1 MPPYMPPALYI
12 KGATVLKT
20 KIANLL
26 EAQKR
31 MLNRIGVRI
40 YVTYL
45 VTITLVMLSFSL
57 IMVFGIR
64 SLLVQQVGGARLEVL
79 KLISERANSLKS
91 ISITVS
97 NLFGYDDILLETI
110 NNPLTLEAEFETK
123 RHLARIKE
131 NFDIVFADVGV
142 AYDVFV
148 LGENGFNYSSQT
160 GNQYH
165 FESIK
170 QQLWYHRMLEDNEAL
185 TFVSSFQDV
194 FTDPLPQKPAANRY
208 VFSAAKKIFG
218 EDGSVIGVVLIN
230 LDEKLL
236 SDLASLAPDYENNI
250 YIVDARG
257 NIVSHSIKSM
267 LGLNF
272 INVQRF
278 EELYG
283 RNNYSTIYKSGE
295 NYLLT
300 SYYDQ
305 QTGWTI
311 ISEVPGRVIFK
322 PLYMAY
328 SFIFLLIALCFLFAL
343 LSAFYSSR
351 KISQPILKL
360 CHSMAQMKEGNFTAI
375 DEAGSYEEI
384 ELLKTSFNEMALEI
398 QRLMEEIKVKE
409 ANKRKSELDFLRAQI
424 NPHFLYNTLFSIQ
437 CLIETRQNDKAL
449 YMMAAFIDLLKKTLT
464 TDSLLITLAEEYSNT
479 QKYLVLQQCRYGDK
493 ISFEMDLD
501 EGVADCM
508 VPALLLQ
515 PVVENAIFHG
525 LEAKT
530 GQGMIIVEAHIEND
544 HLLITVTDDGI
555 GMNPQ
560 ILKLWKERK
569 LEKIRKQKDSL
580 GLANVFNRIKINFG
594 EAYGIS
600 IESSPNIGTAIT
612 CVLPVIQKEYYEGT
626 DTLP

>member
-1 MPPYMPPALYI
+1 MKTRI
-12 KGATVLKT
+12 KKLFET
-20 KIANLL
+20 
-26 EAQKR
+26 QKR

-40 YVTYL
+40 YVTYII
-45 VTITLVMLSFSL
+45 TITIVMLSVSL
-57 IMVFGIR
+57 VMMFGIKN
-64 SLLVQQVGGARLEVL
+64 LLVEQVGGARLEVL

-97 NLFGYDDILLETI
+97 NLFGYDEVLLETI
-110 NNPLTLEAEFETK
+110 NSPLTLEKEYATK
-123 RHLARIKE
+123 QHLARIKD

-170 QQLWYHRMLEDNEAL
+170 KQLWYHRMLEDDEAL

-194 FTDPLPQKPAANRY
+194 FTDPLPPSPSPNRY
-208 VFSAAKKIFG
+208 VFSAAKKIFS
-218 EDGSVIGVVLIN
+218 EDGKVIGVVLIN

-257 NIVSHSIKSM
+257 NIVSHSVKSM

-272 INVQRF
+272 INVPRF

-283 RNNYSTIYKSGE
+283 RNNYNTIEKSGE
-295 NYLLT
+295 KYLLT
-300 SYYDQ
+300 SYFDQ

-311 ISEVPGRVIFK
+311 ISEVPGRVIFR
-322 PLYMAY
+322 PLNVAY
-328 SFIFLLIALCFLFAL
+328 SFIFLLLAVCFIFSL

-351 KISQPILKL
+351 KISQPILRL
-360 CHSMAQMKEGNFTAI
+360 CRSMAQVKEGNFATINDIA
-375 DEAGSYEEI
+375 SYEEI
-384 ELLKTSFNEMALEI
+384 ELLKTNFNEMALEI
-398 QRLMEEIKVKE
+398 QRLMEEIKIKE

-479 QKYLVLQQCRYGDK
+479 EKYLVLQQCRYGDK
-493 ISFEMDLD
+493 VSFEMDLD
-501 EGVADCM
+501 ETVADCM
-508 VPALLLQ
+508 VPALILQ

-525 LEAKT
+525 LEAKQ
-530 GQGMIIVEAHIEND
+530 GRGMIVVEAHVED
-544 HLLITVTDDGI
+544 ERLLLTVTDDGI
-555 GMNPQ
+555 GMDPQ

-600 IESSPNIGTAIT
+600 IDSSPNIGTAIT

-626 DTLP
+626 DALL

>member
-1 MPPYMPPALYI
+1 MKTRI
-12 KGATVLKT
+12 KKLFET
-20 KIANLL
+20 
-26 EAQKR
+26 QKR

-40 YVTYL
+40 YVTYII
-45 VTITLVMLSFSL
+45 TITIVMLSVSL
-57 IMVFGIR
+57 VMMFGIKN
-64 SLLVQQVGGARLEVL
+64 LLVEQVGGARLEVL

-97 NLFGYDDILLETI
+97 NLFGYDEVLLETI
-110 NNPLTLEAEFETK
+110 NSPLTLEKEYATK
-123 RHLARIKE
+123 QHLARIKD

-170 QQLWYHRMLEDNEAL
+170 KQLWYHRMLEDDEAL

-194 FTDPLPQKPAANRY
+194 FTDPLPPSPSPNRY
-208 VFSAAKKIFG
+208 VFSAAKKIFS
-218 EDGSVIGVVLIN
+218 EDGKVIGVVLIN

-257 NIVSHSIKSM
+257 NIVSHSVKSM

-272 INVQRF
+272 INVPRF

-283 RNNYSTIYKSGE
+283 RNNYNTIEKSGE
-295 NYLLT
+295 KYLLT
-300 SYYDQ
+300 SYFDQ

-311 ISEVPGRVIFK
+311 ISEVPGRVIFR
-322 PLYMAY
+322 PLNAAY
-328 SFIFLLIALCFLFAL
+328 SFIFLLLAVCFIFSL

-351 KISQPILKL
+351 KISQPILRL
-360 CHSMAQMKEGNFTAI
+360 CRSMAQVKEGNFATINDIA
-375 DEAGSYEEI
+375 SYEEI
-384 ELLKTSFNEMALEI
+384 ELLKTNFNEMALEI
-398 QRLMEEIKVKE
+398 QRLMEEIKIKE

-479 QKYLVLQQCRYGDK
+479 EKYLVLQQCRYGDK
-493 ISFEMDLD
+493 VSFEMDLD
-501 EGVADCM
+501 ETVADCM
-508 VPALLLQ
+508 VPALILQ

-525 LEAKT
+525 LEAKQ
-530 GQGMIIVEAHIEND
+530 GRGMIVVEAHVED
-544 HLLITVTDDGI
+544 ERLLLTVTDDGI
-555 GMNPQ
+555 GMDPQ

-600 IESSPNIGTAIT
+600 IDSSPNIGTAIT

-626 DTLP
+626 DALL